1 MNTKFNGF
9 IKYVCVELLNNI
21 IFISNELS
29 LDNDKMNAL
38 NKNVTFVFR

>member
-1 MNTKFNGF
+1 M
-9 IKYVCVELLNNI
+9 YVCVELLSNI
-21 IFISNELS
+21 ILISNELS